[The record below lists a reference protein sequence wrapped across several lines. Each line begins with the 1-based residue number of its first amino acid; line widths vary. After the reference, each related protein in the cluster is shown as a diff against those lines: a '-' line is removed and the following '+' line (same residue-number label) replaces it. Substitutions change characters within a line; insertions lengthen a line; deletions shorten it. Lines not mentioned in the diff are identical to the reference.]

1 MLLADLHTHWCQYT
15 LLFSFLFL
23 FIFGMSSF
31 YRCGFDPVN
40 DGKEMV
46 RKEYFRFLKDKDSP
60 PIRTL
65 EKNTMI
71 ELHDVWWTP
80 YARKVHSRSKICLLL
95 IRSTRSKILRV
106 VSICTTFLLYILRFH
121 FLVSRWIRWNKILRM
136 IFTKCR
142 LFLTFL
148 SS

>member
-46 RKEYFRFLKDKDSP
+46 RKEYFWFLKDKDSP

-65 EKNTMI
+65 KKH
-71 ELHDVWWTP
+71 HDRASWCLN
-80 YARKVHSRSKICLLL
+80 CLLCKEGSL
-95 IRSTRSKILRV
+95 GSMCIEYRKKYVCYWLGALSFQIFGVCFNLYHFSPLHYCN
-106 VSICTTFLLYILRFH
+106 SIFSCKQMDTGKQNLAYVI
-121 FLVSRWIRWNKILRM
+121 
-136 IFTKCR
+136 
-142 LFLTFL
+142 
-148 SS
+148 